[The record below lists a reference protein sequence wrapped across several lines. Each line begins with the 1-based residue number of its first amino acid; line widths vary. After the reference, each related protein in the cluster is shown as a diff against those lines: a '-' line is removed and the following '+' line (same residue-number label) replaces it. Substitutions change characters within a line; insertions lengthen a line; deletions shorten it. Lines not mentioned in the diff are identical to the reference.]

1 MCVCIYTHMYI
12 DMHHAHN
19 WLDSGRRFSYTP
31 PSPTPSRC
39 SALFQE
45 HTKVLARRVVIER
58 RKEEQERVMHEE
70 KESTKR

>member
-1 MCVCIYTHMYI
+1 
-12 DMHHAHN
+12 
-19 WLDSGRRFSYTP
+19 
-31 PSPTPSRC
+31 
-39 SALFQE
+39 LFQE